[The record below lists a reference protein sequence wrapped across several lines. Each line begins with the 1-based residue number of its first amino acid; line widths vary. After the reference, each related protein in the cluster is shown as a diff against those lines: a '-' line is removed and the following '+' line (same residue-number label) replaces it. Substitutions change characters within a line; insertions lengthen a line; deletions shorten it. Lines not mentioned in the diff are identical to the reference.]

1 MSLDYV
7 GIGYSKTA
15 QHLNVREI
23 KAVKG
28 NYWKNS
34 NVYSVLKR
42 YAKRQVRLKR
52 QSYTSEMNFIN
63 MKFINFWKPQLAV
76 FVDSEIWPNMI
87 KNLDKRKIPIIIL
100 NARIT
105 KKSFNNWKIFPKFAN
120 QVFKMITLALP
131 QNLESKKFLKKLGV
145 QNIKS
150 AGNIKFYGENNLNK
164 NKNLFL
170 KKKFKNF
177 KVWCAAS
184 THNGEEIL
192 VSKLH
197 KNIKKFKK
205 NLLTIIIPRHKL
217 IVFLKLSRCK

>member
-63 MKFINFWKPQLAV
+63 MKFEW
-76 FVDSEIWPNMI
+76 
-87 KNLDKRKIPIIIL
+87 
-100 NARIT
+100 
-105 KKSFNNWKIFPKFAN
+105 
-120 QVFKMITLALP
+120 
-131 QNLESKKFLKKLGV
+131 LKD
-145 QNIKS
+145 
-150 AGNIKFYGENNLNK
+150 
-164 NKNLFL
+164 
-170 KKKFKNF
+170 
-177 KVWCAAS
+177 
-184 THNGEEIL
+184 
-192 VSKLH
+192 
-197 KNIKKFKK
+197 
-205 NLLTIIIPRHKL
+205 
-217 IVFLKLSRCK
+217 